1 VDAMA
6 AAATRLRLRVIV
18 IRASLGFGRLLR
30 RDGAQKPAMIR
41 VVVMSIM
48 LLARMPKRPTD
59 WMLNAASLYKV

>member
-1 VDAMA
+1 
-6 AAATRLRLRVIV
+6 
-18 IRASLGFGRLLR
+18 
-30 RDGAQKPAMIR
+30 MIR